1 MMTILFLILGFILL
15 FFGGEILVRSSV
27 SLALR
32 MKVSTLLI
40 GMTVV
45 SFATSAPELFV
56 SLQAVFRGSG
66 DISLGNSIGS
76 NIANLA
82 LVLAITAMIFR
93 VKIPSKVLSLNYPL
107 MLISSLILAL
117 VLYYFKSVPTFIGY
131 LFLLLL
137 FLYILILIKDSSLS
151 SSDLK
156 SEKNE
161 LIDPKITYTYF
172 KSILMLL
179 FGVFLL
185 KYGAD
190 FLVNSSI
197 NIAEYFEIPERII
210 AVTIVA
216 IGTSVPELAASIIAA
231 VRNQDSLAI
240 GNLIGS
246 NVFNIFA
253 VLGFTAAI
261 KPINMLEE
269 ALFSIDTIC
278 MIGITILLGIIMYFA
293 KKKYLFRKEGLV
305 LFISY
310 IVYIY
315 ITLN

>member
-1 MMTILFLILGFILL
+1 MMTILFLFLGFILL

-82 LVLAITAMIFR
+82 LVLAITSMIFR

-156 SEKNE
+156 TEKNE

-179 FGVFLL
+179 VGVFLL

-190 FLVNSSI
+190 FLVNSAI

-253 VLGFTAAI
+253 VLGFTAVI

-269 ALFSIDTIC
+269 ALFSFDTIC
-278 MIGITILLGIIMYFA
+278 MIGITILLGVIIYFS

-310 IVYIY
+310 LVYIY

>member
-1 MMTILFLILGFILL
+1 METIMFFIMTW
-15 FFGGEILVRSSV
+15 
-27 SLALR
+27 
-32 MKVSTLLI
+32 
-40 GMTVV
+40 
-45 SFATSAPELFV
+45 
-56 SLQAVFRGSG
+56 
-66 DISLGNSIGS
+66 
-76 NIANLA
+76 
-82 LVLAITAMIFR
+82 
-93 VKIPSKVLSLNYPL
+93 
-107 MLISSLILAL
+107 
-117 VLYYFKSVPTFIGY
+117 Y
-131 LFLLLL
+131 LE
-137 FLYILILIKDSSLS
+137 YILILIKDSSLS

-156 SEKNE
+156 TEKNE
-161 LIDPKITYTYF
+161 LIDPKIKYTYF

-179 FGVFLL
+179 VGVFLL

-190 FLVNSSI
+190 FLVNSAI

-253 VLGFTAAI
+253 VLGFTAVI

-269 ALFSIDTIC
+269 ALFSFDTIC
-278 MIGITILLGIIMYFA
+278 MIGITILLGVIIYFS

-310 IVYIY
+310 LVYIY